1 MNVLFLAAEAEPFVK
16 VGGLADV
23 AGSLPQALRELG
35 HDVRLAIPGYGSIDW
50 PGYQPALRTR
60 FDLPHA
66 SGPQPAE
73 IYETRSKGTPVFLV
87 TGPPIPRDGRI
98 YGAGTGEDA
107 PKFIFFSL
115 AALFSCQAL
124 GWKPDVVH
132 ANDWHTGAAVQWLA
146 TEGPRNDFFRSVAS
160 VMSIHNLR
168 YRGEGSGRFLV
179 EYRVPVTEAARVLPD
194 WLRDSPLALGLLG
207 ADMLSTVSPTYAREI
222 LTPAFGEGLDGILR
236 ARQDR
241 LRGIVNGID
250 TMVWNPATDETLAA
264 TFEEASLEKRA
275 ANKKALQEEARLAA
289 EPRAPLLA
297 VVSRLD
303 AQKGFE
309 IAVPA
314 VRRWLAAGGQF
325 VLLGT
330 GQPSLEH
337 AFAAIERDHPGG
349 AAVRLRFDPIFA
361 RRIYAGADMILIPSR
376 YEPCGLTQMIAMRYG
391 AVPVA
396 RRTGGLADTVRDAG
410 DAGGN
415 GFLFDEFSS
424 WALGDALDRALRVYA
439 QPQQWIEIQRRG
451 MRSDFSWS
459 RSAAQYVSLYEEA
472 RAVHGEGRD
481 AGSIS
486 SALTPSLS
494 RPREREQER

>member
-1 MNVLFLAAEAEPFVK
+1 MNVLFLAAEATPFVK

-23 AGSLPQALRELG
+23 AGSLPEALRALG
-35 HDVRLAIPGYGSIDW
+35 HDVRLAIPGYGAIDW
-50 PGYQPALRTR
+50 IRFAPVQRTR

-66 SGPQPAE
+66 WGAQTAE
-73 IYETRSKGTPVFLV
+73 IWETRSGQTPVFLV
-87 TGPPIPRDGRI
+87 TGPPIPRDERI
-98 YGAGTGEDA
+98 YGGGIGEDA

-132 ANDWHTGAAVQWLA
+132 ANDWHTGTAVHWLA
-146 TEGPRNDFFRSVAS
+146 TEGRRNDYYRSAAS
-160 VMSIHNLR
+160 VMTIHNLH
-168 YRGEGSGRFLV
+168 YRGEGAGRFLGD
-179 EYRVPVTEAARVLPD
+179 YGAPVTEISLFLPD

-222 LTPAFGEGLDGILR
+222 LMPGFGEGLDGVLR

-250 TMVWNPATDETLAA
+250 MELWNPATDGTLAA
-264 TFEEASLEKRA
+264 TFDAGSLQRRA
-275 ANKKALQEEARLAA
+275 ANKSALQEEAGLAA
-289 EPRAPLLA
+289 EPRTPLAA

-303 AQKGFE
+303 TQKGLE

-314 VRRWLAAGGQF
+314 VRRWLDAGGQF

-330 GQPSLEH
+330 GQTSLEH
-337 AFAAIERDHPGG
+337 EFARIERDHPGR
-349 AAVRLRFDPIFA
+349 AAVRLRFDPPFA
-361 RRIYAGADMILIPSR
+361 PRIYAGADMVLIPSR

-410 DAGGN
+410 DPDGN
-415 GFLFDEFSS
+415 GFMFDEFSA
-424 WALGDALDRALRVYA
+424 WALGDALDRALSVYA
-439 QPQQWIEIQRRG
+439 QPEKWAEIQKRG
-451 MRSDFSWS
+451 MRSDFSWG
-459 RSAAQYVSLYEEA
+459 RSAEQYVALYEQA
-472 RAVHGEGRD
+472 RAVHR
-481 AGSIS
+481 A
-486 SALTPSLS
+486 
-494 RPREREQER
+494 

>member
-1 MNVLFLAAEAEPFVK
+1 MKVLFLAAEAAPFVK

-23 AGSLPQALRELG
+23 AGSLPDALRALG
-35 HDVRLAIPGYGSIDW
+35 HDVRLAIPGYGAIDW
-50 PGYQPALRTR
+50 LRFAPALRTR

-66 SGPQPAE
+66 YGAQSAE
-73 IYETRSKGTPVFLV
+73 IYETRSGRTPVFLV
-87 TGPPIPRDGRI
+87 TGPPVPKDGRI
-98 YGAGTGEDA
+98 YGAGIGEDA

-115 AALFSCQAL
+115 VALFSCQAL
-124 GWKPDVVH
+124 DWKPDVLH
-132 ANDWHTGAAVQWLA
+132 ANDWHTGTAVEWLA
-146 TEGPRNDFFRSVAS
+146 TEGRQNEFFRSVAS

-168 YRGEGSGRFLV
+168 YRGEGSGRFLAQ
-179 EYRVPVTEAARVLPD
+179 YGVPVNENSRVLPD

-222 LTPAFGEGLDGILR
+222 LTPAFGEGLDGLLR

-241 LRGIVNGID
+241 LRGILNGID
-250 TMVWNPATDETLAA
+250 MNLWNPAADDTLAA
-264 TFEEASLEKRA
+264 PFDEGSLERRA
-275 ANKKALQEEARLAA
+275 ANKKALQEEASLAA
-289 EPRAPLLA
+289 EPRTPLAA

-303 AQKGFE
+303 PQKGFE

-330 GQPSLEH
+330 GQPSFEH
-337 AFAAIERDHPGG
+337 EFAAIERDYPGR
-349 AAVRLRFDPIFA
+349 AAARLRFDLLFA
-361 RRIYAGADMILIPSR
+361 RRIYAGADMVLIPSR

-410 DAGGN
+410 DPDGN
-415 GFLFDEFSS
+415 GFLFDEFSA

-439 QPQQWIEIQRRG
+439 ESRQWAEIQRRG

-459 RSAAQYVSLYEEA
+459 RPAAQYVALYERA
-472 RAVHGEGRD
+472 RALHLEGR
-481 AGSIS
+481 A
-486 SALTPSLS
+486 
-494 RPREREQER
+494 

>member
-1 MNVLFLAAEAEPFVK
+1 MNVLFLAAEATPFVK

-23 AGSLPQALRELG
+23 AGSLPEALRTLG
-35 HDVRLAIPGYGSIDW
+35 HDVRLAIPGYGAIDW
-50 PGYQPALRTR
+50 LRFQPALRTR
-60 FDLPHA
+60 FDLPHS
-66 SGPQPAE
+66 SGAQSAE
-73 IYETRSKGTPVFLV
+73 IYETRSGTTPVLFV

-98 YGAGTGEDA
+98 YGAGIGDEA
-107 PKFIFFSL
+107 PQFIFFSL

-124 GWKPDVVH
+124 GWKPDVLH
-132 ANDWHTGAAVQWLA
+132 ANDWHTGTAVQWLA
-146 TEGPRNDFFRSVAS
+146 AEGRRNDFFRSVAS

-168 YRGEGSGRFLV
+168 YRGEGSGRILV
-179 EYRVPVTEAARVLPD
+179 EYRVPVTEAASVLPD

-222 LTPAFGEGLDGILR
+222 LTPAFGEGLDGVLR

-250 TMVWNPATDETLAA
+250 MALWNPATDDALAA
-264 TFEEASLEKRA
+264 TFEEGSLEKRA
-275 ANKKALQEEARLAA
+275 ANKRALQAEARLAA

-314 VRRWLAAGGQF
+314 VRRWLTAGGQF

-337 AFAAIERDHPGG
+337 DFAAIERDHPGR
-349 AAVRLRFDPIFA
+349 AAARLRFDPLFA
-361 RRIYAGADMILIPSR
+361 RRIYAAADMVLIPSR

-410 DAGGN
+410 DPDGN

-424 WALGDALDRALRVYA
+424 WALGDALERALSVYA
-439 QPQQWIEIQRRG
+439 QREQWAEIQRRG
-451 MRSDFSWS
+451 MRSDFSWG
-459 RSAAQYVSLYEEA
+459 RSAAQYVSLYESA
-472 RAVHGEGRD
+472 RELHGGG
-481 AGSIS
+481 A
-486 SALTPSLS
+486 
-494 RPREREQER
+494 

>member
-1 MNVLFLAAEAEPFVK
+1 VNVLFLAAEAAPFVK

-23 AGSLPQALRELG
+23 AGSLPDALRALG
-35 HDVRLAIPGYGSIDW
+35 HDVRLALPGYGAIDW
-50 PGYQPALRTR
+50 LRFAPVLRTR
-60 FDLPHA
+60 FDVPHA
-66 SGPQPAE
+66 YGPQTAE
-73 IYETRSKGTPVFLV
+73 IHETRSGQTPVFLV

-98 YGAGTGEDA
+98 YGAGIGEDA

-124 GWKPDVVH
+124 GWKPDVLH
-132 ANDWHTGAAVQWLA
+132 ANDWHTGTAVQWLA
-146 TEGPRNDFFRSVAS
+146 TEGRRNEFFRSAAS
-160 VMSIHNLR
+160 VMTIHNLL
-168 YRGEGSGRFLV
+168 YRGEGSGRFLA
-179 EYRVPVTEAARVLPD
+179 EYRVPLTEASRFLPD

-250 TMVWNPATDETLAA
+250 MDLWNPATDETLAA
-264 TFEEASLEKRA
+264 PFDGGTLAKRA
-275 ANKKALQEEARLAA
+275 ANKKALQEEARLAT
-289 EPRAPLLA
+289 EPRTPLAA

-303 AQKGFE
+303 TQKGFE

-325 VLLGT
+325 VVLGT
-330 GQPSLEH
+330 GQPSLERE
-337 AFAAIERDHPGG
+337 FAAIERDHPGR
-349 AAVRLRFDPIFA
+349 ASARLRFDTPFA
-361 RRIYAGADMILIPSR
+361 RRIYAGADMVLIPSR

-410 DAGGN
+410 DPDGN
-415 GFLFDEFSS
+415 GFLFDEFSA
-424 WALGDALDRALRVYA
+424 WALGGALDRALSVYA
-439 QPQQWIEIQRRG
+439 HPEQWGQIQKRG
-451 MRSDFSWS
+451 MRSDFSWD
-459 RSAAQYVSLYEEA
+459 RSAAQYVALYERA
-472 RAVHGEGRD
+472 QAVHGVG
-481 AGSIS
+481 A
-486 SALTPSLS
+486 
-494 RPREREQER
+494 